1 MSRRLIAVLLAATA
15 LTAPACAAAAPGAP
29 AASSAVTQDAA
40 RDAAFQRSIG
50 AFIDGLRATGYAPP
64 GFVVVVS
71 HEGRVVFEQA
81 YGVRDATT
89 GEPLTLDTPVYTASI
104 TKAYTGLMAAQ
115 LDARGLL
122 SLDSSLADVW
132 PDLRLQPPLDASA
145 VTIGQI
151 LSHSAP
157 LVDSGLDFRANLAG
171 NFPAAEASAHLSR
184 WATPRPPGFRYGNFG
199 PVLYSMMIESK
210 SGRDWR
216 EVMQRSVFDE
226 MGLTRTYVR
235 SSRLPAGESAVCNTR
250 RQGGWTPVP
259 DKVDAQMHAAGGLY
273 ASGRDADRFLAAFTT
288 EGASIGGR
296 IPAAVLARTWAQQ
309 SAQDNTVYG
318 MRRTGYGLGWDL
330 SEAAGQRIVS
340 RSGGFVGCRS
350 IFGFS
355 PSSGLAVTVLSV
367 GDAAANDFN
376 FGLFQQAFEYW
387 DGAADAPAHAAERL
401 AAFAAAGAR
410 AFAQADAP
418 AAARDLT
425 ANALPVETL
434 QAYVARFN
442 DGGRL
447 GDMTTRIHE
456 GRLVADLGLLTLD
469 LVPTGQTDVFT
480 GLMPDANE
488 GEPFRFLRDANGR
501 VTAMH
506 WGAREFARKD

>member
-1 MSRRLIAVLLAATA
+1 MSRRLIAVILAATA
-15 LTAPACAAAAPGAP
+15 LTAPAWAAAPAAAP
-29 AASSAVTQDAA
+29 ASTATQDVA
-40 RDAAFQRSIG
+40 RDAAFQRSLG
-50 AFIDGLRATGYAPP
+50 TFIDGLRATGYAPP

-81 YGVRDATT
+81 YGVRDAST
-89 GEPLTLDTPVYTASI
+89 GAEMTLDTPIYTASI

-122 SLDSSLADVW
+122 NLDATLADVW
-132 PDLRLQPPLDASA
+132 PDLALQPPLDAST
-145 VTIGQI
+145 VTIGQL

-157 LVDSGLDFRANLAG
+157 MVDSGLDFRANLAA
-171 NFPAAEASAHLSR
+171 NFPAAEAPSHLSR
-184 WATPRPPGFRYGNFG
+184 WATPRPAGFRYGNFG

-210 SGRDWR
+210 SGHDWR
-216 EVMQRSVFDE
+216 EVMARAVFE
-226 MGLTRTYVR
+226 PMGLTRTYVR

-273 ASGRDADRFLAAFTT
+273 ASGRDADRFLAAFAT
-288 EGASIGGR
+288 EGASIDGR
-296 IPAAVLARTWAQQ
+296 VPAAVLARTWAVQ
-309 SAQDNTVYG
+309 SPQDNLMYG
-318 MRRTGYGLGWDL
+318 MRRDGYGLGWDL
-330 SEAAGQRIVS
+330 SEAAGQRLVS
-340 RSGGFVGCRS
+340 RSGGNVGCRS

-387 DGAADAPAHAAERL
+387 DGAPEAQVHAAERL
-401 AAFAAAGAR
+401 TAFAAAGQR
-410 AFAQADAP
+410 AFTQADAP

-434 QAYVARFN
+434 KTYVARYN

-447 GDMTTRIHE
+447 GDMSTRIHE

-469 LVPTGQTDVFT
+469 LVPTGETDVFT
-480 GLMPDANE
+480 GLMPGESD
-488 GEPFRFLRDANGR
+488 GEPFRFVRDAGGR
-501 VTAMH
+501 VTEMR
-506 WGAREFARKD
+506 WGARIFAREN